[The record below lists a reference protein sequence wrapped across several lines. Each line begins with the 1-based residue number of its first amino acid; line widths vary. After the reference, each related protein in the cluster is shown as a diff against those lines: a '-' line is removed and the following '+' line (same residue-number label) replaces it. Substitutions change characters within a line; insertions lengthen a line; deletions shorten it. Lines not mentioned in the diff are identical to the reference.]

1 MAINYGTNSVKSSG
15 RIIGGDGQSVGRT
28 LYFYNAVNNDWNTL
42 GNWFVDRDHTLSSDS
57 LPTDEDT
64 AVILSDISSNG
75 GSFIAD
81 TIIFDNGNL
90 SNSFN
95 GYSISEVRRIILIN
109 GQQLAGNGTIGS
121 STGTRVQID
130 LYDNSKLYF
139 NSSTTIYG
147 DVNFHETSYIDS
159 SSQSVTIEGNVVV
172 TSSGGNSNY
181 QPIYFN
187 NSYGLTILGDLRVV
201 GNSSNLTTI
210 RYVKVLGKTELFQNV
225 KIMDCPGGSYGF
237 YGPVTLTD
245 SCIIDDNVYFYNDV
259 TLNEGSMIEGSSS
272 NYFYSYSSG
281 SEADYPNIKLTLN
294 TDSYFASNS
303 YINMYGGTLIMN
315 TDGDISN
322 GSSVTINGDDYT
334 TVEFRTNTG
343 NGFSGNIYCGTL
355 KVFNDV
361 SFGANSM
368 PTLSSSIMKKIQFFN
383 SSRLYGS
390 LTVANN
396 CFVEFYDDS
405 KITNSSTLTLGDD
418 NTAIAIFHHRSTIDA
433 GCSISNG
440 SHVVMTDYT
449 TNNGTI
455 GSHFAFFKGW
465 SANEG
470 TISYDASF
478 NDRSENNLNI
488 SGSANFDDWSIN
500 TGDITGDAVFN
511 GFSKHSTGGSAANA
525 YYMGPLSN
533 DGGTDS
539 TSYVPAW
546 A

>member
-1 MAINYGTNSVKSSG
+1 MAINYGSNEVKSSG

-28 LYFYNAVNNDWNTL
+28 LYFYSAVNNDWNTL

-64 AVILSDISSNG
+64 AVILSDISSNS

-81 TIIFDNGNL
+81 TIIFDNGDLN
-90 SNSFN
+90 NSFN
-95 GYSISEVRRIILIN
+95 GYTISEVRHIILIN
-109 GQQLAGNGTIGS
+109 GRQLAGYGTIG

-130 LYDNSKLYF
+130 LYDNCKLYF
-139 NSSTTIYG
+139 SSSTTIYG
-147 DVNFHETSYIDS
+147 DVNFHETSYIDNN
-159 SSQSVTIEGNVVV
+159 SQSVTIEGNVVV

-181 QPIYFN
+181 QPIYGN
-187 NSYGLTILGDLRVV
+187 GSYSVTILGDLRVV
-201 GNSSNLTTI
+201 GNSSSTTTI
-210 RYVKVLGKTELFQNV
+210 RYVKVLGKTELFENV
-225 KIMDCPGGSYGF
+225 KIMDCPGSPYGF

-259 TLNEGSMIEGSSS
+259 TLNEGSIIEGSSS
-272 NYFYSYSSG
+272 NYFYSYSSA
-281 SEADYPNIKLTLN
+281 SEADYPNSKLTLN

-322 GSSVTINGDDYT
+322 GSSVTINGDVYT

-383 SSRLYGS
+383 SSKLHAN
-390 LTVANN
+390 LTVPDG
-396 CFVEFYDDS
+396 CVVEFYDDS
-405 KITNSSTLTLGDD
+405 NIANNSTLTLGSYSSV
-418 NTAIAIFHHRSTIDA
+418 AIFHHRSFILT

-440 SHVVMTDYT
+440 SYVVMTDYAI
-449 TNNGTI
+449 NIGTI
-455 GSHFAFFKGW
+455 GSDFAFFKGQ
-465 SANEG
+465 SANGG
-470 TISYDASF
+470 TINNDASF
-478 NDRSENNLNI
+478 SDSSVNSSNI
-488 SGSANFDDWSIN
+488 GGSANFDDWSIN
-500 TGDITGDAVFN
+500 TGDITGDAIFN
-511 GFSKHSTGGSAANA
+511 GFSKH
-525 YYMGPLSN
+525 MGPLSN
-533 DGGTDS
+533 DGGTADS
-539 TSYVPAW
+539 ASYDLNSLWPN
-546 A
+546 